1 MARLSVETR
10 RKVIALYSR
19 GYSVIEIRRRFLEDG
34 TSISHR
40 ALYSLLKK
48 YREKRTVLDLPRRK
62 RERIITEQMKALM
75 EDELNKN
82 DELTSTGIKTLL
94 SQKWPGL
101 QVSLSTIKRVRK
113 NMGWVCTRPHYCQLI
128 REVSYDF

>member
-1 MARLSVETR
+1 VLKQEERLLRCIQE
-10 RKVIALYSR
+10 VIQ
-19 GYSVIEIRRRFLEDG
+19 
-34 TSISHR
+34 
-40 ALYSLLKK
+40 LLKFDEDFLK
-48 YREKRTVLDLPRRK
+48 MEHLSAIELCIVCSRNIGKIKRTVLDLPRRK

-101 QVSLSTIKRVRK
+101 QVSLSIIKRVRK